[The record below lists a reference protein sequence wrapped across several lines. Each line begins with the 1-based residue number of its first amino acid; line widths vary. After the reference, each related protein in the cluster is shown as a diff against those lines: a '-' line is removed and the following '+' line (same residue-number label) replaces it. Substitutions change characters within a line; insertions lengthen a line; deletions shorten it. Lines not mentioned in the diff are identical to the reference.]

1 MSDTKMDH
9 TSNPPVYSTP
19 PNPQAP
25 MTYAPSTQADSVTMI
40 PPAHSNA
47 NGSQSFIESVP
58 PTQPMQKPQYHE
70 SIYTEAPKPT
80 TVTPLQH
87 LGEAPATV
95 ACPHCRYRV
104 TTRVE
109 NEDTTMTTLVPLL
122 LPLSS
127 PSILPPLP
135 QPPSHHPTNPIQG
148 LRRSPLPILH
158 LRDVPAVPAAL
169 VQRLPPFLHALRQED
184 RDEA

>member
-1 MSDTKMDH
+1 
-9 TSNPPVYSTP
+9 
-19 PNPQAP
+19 
-25 MTYAPSTQADSVTMI
+25 MTYAPSSHTESVTMV
-40 PPAHSNA
+40 PPAHSNN

-80 TVTPLQH
+80 HVTPLQH

-109 NEDTTMTTLVPLL
+109 NEDTTMTT
-122 LPLSS
+122 
-127 PSILPPLP
+127 
-135 QPPSHHPTNPIQG
+135 
-148 LRRSPLPILH
+148 
-158 LRDVPAVPAAL
+158 
-169 VQRLPPFLHALRQED
+169 
-184 RDEA
+184 